1 MNQLQGSKPVPQKC
15 LCSQALLKGFPAMD
29 FFFFELLLRQAF
41 PQLLFNLMF
50 HSKNFN
56 SKNSRA
62 LALALSV
69 EGETYLLLE
78 KKV

>member
-1 MNQLQGSKPVPQKC
+1 
-15 LCSQALLKGFPAMD
+15 MD

-41 PQLLFNLMF
+41 PSLLFSLMF
-50 HSKNFN
+50 HL
-56 SKNSRA
+56 KNSRA

>member
-1 MNQLQGSKPVPQKC
+1 
-15 LCSQALLKGFPAMD
+15 MD

-41 PQLLFNLMF
+41 PQLLFSLMF